1 MSANNKTSSEWSHKL
16 DYSQTVYAGLGS
28 FLSKYSPFVFVFFP
42 SLPSAL
48 PNSLFKL
55 ILYQVYLKYNRHQG
69 GLHFVPLVTWKMQQN
84 VKHEIFKAAGDNCR
98 SFALRAKVVESNG
111 SYKRHVMLLCS
122 CLLYPAIN
130 REIID
135 QSTKTARKSQNFR
148 LPSPIPCFAQ

>member
-1 MSANNKTSSEWSHKL
+1 M
-16 DYSQTVYAGLGS
+16 
-28 FLSKYSPFVFVFFP
+28 SKYSPFVFVFFP

-98 SFALRAKVVESNG
+98 SFVLRAKVVELYVVIRDMLS
-111 SYKRHVMLLCS
+111 SYMLLCRDK
-122 CLLYPAIN
+122 P
-130 REIID
+130 
-135 QSTKTARKSQNFR
+135 
-148 LPSPIPCFAQ
+148 